1 MDMIV
6 AMMEQSSAEQGID
19 LNDLLIFARV
29 AELGSF
35 SRAAERLGLPKS
47 TVSRRLAA
55 LEQRMG
61 ERLLLRTTRRQTL
74 TEFGLQ
80 LLEHARQ
87 VVAELDA
94 VGLLREQRQ
103 AAPSGRL
110 RVSMPGDFANMVLVD
125 SLAAFMALHPAIS
138 LELDLSPRRVD
149 LLGEGFDVAIRMGDL
164 ADDALL
170 VASKLAVFT
179 HGLYASPGYLA
190 EHGDPQTPDDL
201 AGHAAVRLMRGNGEA
216 AGWTLLQGEQRWTG
230 VPAGRVSANA
240 PEMLIRLASAGAGIA
255 AVPDHYAVADV
266 RAGACCP
273 AGTCPPAPPGR
284 CTRGA
289 SSCRPRHARSST
301 CCRWRCGAAASRRWP
316 DPAALRWLGD
326 GYPGCRHRSGMV
338 GIYIGVAVC
347 RPSRQGRWAA
357 HWHRPLPQAPHDP
370 QWPAP
375 LPALRTNRTRPCP
388 TTSPSST
395 PSPPAW
401 AWR

>member
-1 MDMIV
+1 
-6 AMMEQSSAEQGID
+6 
-19 LNDLLIFARV
+19 
-29 AELGSF
+29 
-35 SRAAERLGLPKS
+35 
-47 TVSRRLAA
+47 
-55 LEQRMG
+55 MG

-149 LLGEGFDVAIRMGDL
+149 LLGEGFDVAIRMGAL

-201 AGHAAVRLMRGNGEA
+201 ARHSAVRLMRGNGEA
-216 AGWTLLQGEQRWTG
+216 AGWALMQGEQRWEG
-230 VPAGRVSANA
+230 VPAGRASANS

-255 AVPDHYAVADV
+255 AVPDHFAVADV
-266 RAGACCP
+266 RAGALRRVLP
-273 AGTCPPAPPGR
+273 GWELPTSTAWAVYPGR
-284 CTRGA
+284 KLMPAKTRA
-289 SSCRPRHARSST
+289 FV
-301 CCRWRCGAAASRRWP
+301 
-316 DPAALRWLGD
+316 DMLQVALR
-326 GYPGCRHRSGMV
+326 GCSE
-338 GIYIGVAVC
+338 
-347 RPSRQGRWAA
+347 RPVV
-357 HWHRPLPQAPHDP
+357 
-370 QWPAP
+370 
-375 LPALRTNRTRPCP
+375 
-388 TTSPSST
+388 
-395 PSPPAW
+395 
-401 AWR
+401 

>member
-1 MDMIV
+1 MIV
-6 AMMEQSSAEQGID
+6 AVMEQSAQEPDID
-19 LNDLLIFARV
+19 PNDLLIFARV

-230 VPAGRVSANA
+230 VPAGRVSANS

-266 RAGACCP
+266 RAGALRRVLP
-273 AGTCPPAPPGR
+273 GWDLPTSTAWAVYPGR
-284 CTRGA
+284 KLMPAKTRA
-289 SSCRPRHARSST
+289 FV
-301 CCRWRCGAAASRRWP
+301 
-316 DPAALRWLGD
+316 DMLQVALR
-326 GYPGCRHRSGMV
+326 GCSE
-338 GIYIGVAVC
+338 
-347 RPSRQGRWAA
+347 P
-357 HWHRPLPQAPHDP
+357 PLA
-370 QWPAP
+370 
-375 LPALRTNRTRPCP
+375 
-388 TTSPSST
+388 
-395 PSPPAW
+395 
-401 AWR
+401 

>member
-1 MDMIV
+1 MIV
-6 AMMEQSSAEQGID
+6 AMMEQSSAETGID
-19 LNDLLIFARV
+19 PNDLLIFARV

-94 VGLLREQRQ
+94 GGLLREQRQ

-230 VPAGRVSANA
+230 VPAGRVSANS

-266 RAGACCP
+266 RAGALRRVLP
-273 AGTCPPAPPGR
+273 GWDLPTSTAWAVYPGR
-284 CTRGA
+284 KLMPAKTRA
-289 SSCRPRHARSST
+289 FV
-301 CCRWRCGAAASRRWP
+301 
-316 DPAALRWLGD
+316 DMLQVALR
-326 GYPGCRHRSGMV
+326 GCSE
-338 GIYIGVAVC
+338 
-347 RPSRQGRWAA
+347 P
-357 HWHRPLPQAPHDP
+357 PLA
-370 QWPAP
+370 
-375 LPALRTNRTRPCP
+375 
-388 TTSPSST
+388 
-395 PSPPAW
+395 
-401 AWR
+401 

>member
-1 MDMIV
+1 MIV
-6 AMMEQSSAEQGID
+6 AMMEQSSADQGID
-19 LNDLLIFARV
+19 PNDLLIFARV

-87 VVAELDA
+87 VVAEMDA
-94 VGLLREQRQ
+94 VSVLREQRQ

-164 ADDALL
+164 PDDALL

-179 HGLYASPGYLA
+179 HGLYASPAYLA

-201 AGHAAVRLMRGNGEA
+201 ARHAAVRLLRGNGEP
-216 AGWTLLQGEQRWTG
+216 AGWTLLQGDDRWEG
-230 VPAGRVSANA
+230 VPAGRASANS

-255 AVPDHYAVADV
+255 AVPDHFAVADV
-266 RAGACCP
+266 RAGALRRVLP
-273 AGTCPPAPPGR
+273 GWELPTSTAWAVYPGR
-284 CTRGA
+284 KLMPAKTRA
-289 SSCRPRHARSST
+289 FV
-301 CCRWRCGAAASRRWP
+301 
-316 DPAALRWLGD
+316 DMLQVALR
-326 GYPGCRHRSGMV
+326 GCSG
-338 GIYIGVAVC
+338 
-347 RPSRQGRWAA
+347 RPVV
-357 HWHRPLPQAPHDP
+357 
-370 QWPAP
+370 
-375 LPALRTNRTRPCP
+375 
-388 TTSPSST
+388 
-395 PSPPAW
+395 
-401 AWR
+401 